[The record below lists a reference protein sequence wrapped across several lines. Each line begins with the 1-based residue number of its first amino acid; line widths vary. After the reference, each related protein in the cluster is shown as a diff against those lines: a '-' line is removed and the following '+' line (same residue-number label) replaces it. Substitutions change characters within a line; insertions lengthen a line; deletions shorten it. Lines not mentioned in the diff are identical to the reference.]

1 VNATEVR
8 RQCRRLTVH
17 LLNFPGNRGELHQTR
32 PSLRNHP
39 ISDAREGRKGRL
51 GLITIALWHITVQ
64 PFDLH
69 QTKLL
74 DVSHGMASWG
84 TGLIGLLR

>member
-1 VNATEVR
+1 M
-8 RQCRRLTVH
+8 
-17 LLNFPGNRGELHQTR
+17 R

-39 ISDAREGRKGRL
+39 ISDEREGRKGRL
-51 GLITIALWHITVQ
+51 GLITIALWYITVQ

-74 DVSHGMASWG
+74 DVSNGMASWG